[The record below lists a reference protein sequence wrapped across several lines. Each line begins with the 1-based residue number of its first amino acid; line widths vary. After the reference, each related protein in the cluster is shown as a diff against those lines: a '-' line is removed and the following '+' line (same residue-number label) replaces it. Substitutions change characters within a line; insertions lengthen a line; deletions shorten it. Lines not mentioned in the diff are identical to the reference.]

1 MYNSSACNGMAM
13 NNSVKPVVANRT
25 PSMYSKNGLW
35 TNIVRRASPKLGVE
49 GFTFELSVVDSKSAV

>member
-1 MYNSSACNGMAM
+1 MAM

-35 TNIVRRASPKLGVE
+35 TNIVRRVGG
-49 GFTFELSVVDSKSAV
+49 GFTDQNAIPGNSFSYK

>member
-1 MYNSSACNGMAM
+1 MAM

-35 TNIVRRASPKLGVE
+35 TNMIRSAIPKLGVE
-49 GFTFELSVVDSKSAV
+49 GLTFELSPVDSKSAV